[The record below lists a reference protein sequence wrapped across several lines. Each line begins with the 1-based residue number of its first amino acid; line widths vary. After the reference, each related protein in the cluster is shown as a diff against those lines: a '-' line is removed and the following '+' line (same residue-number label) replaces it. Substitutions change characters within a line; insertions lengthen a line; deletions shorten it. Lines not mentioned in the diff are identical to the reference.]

1 MQKQKLLLLF
11 TLLLFAGS
19 AFAQTCY
26 NVVGYYPSW
35 VAGGNYYINSPSKI
49 DYSKYTHICYAFVIP
64 GTDGNIGA
72 VGGAAALTDLVT
84 RGHAA
89 GVKVLLSVGG
99 WLDSSPS
106 STPFEA
112 ISTNT
117 ASINRLADAC
127 ARLVTQYNLDGID
140 LDWEYPTTKA
150 RWNALAP
157 VIANRMHGMGKLFT
171 AAVAESAFYGD
182 NYDNVGIVDLLN
194 IMCYGPYTMARDAM
208 QYWTNRG
215 VPQNKRMLGVPFY
228 DQHNTT
234 AEHVQKSNLAKT
246 TAAGIMIWDIAS
258 EYGDINSI
266 YNTLGNVCNNATPVP
281 SNLAL
286 NKTVTAS
293 STEDPQYAASYA
305 VDASYGTR
313 WSSTF
318 SDDQWIY
325 VDLGGP
331 YSINR
336 VKITWEAAYATAYQI
351 QVSDNPAANDWKQVK
366 AITGNNT
373 VVNDHTGLSA
383 TGRYVRIAASAR
395 ATAYGYS
402 IYAIEVYGTQ
412 ADNQAPTA
420 PANLRSTA
428 VAASSASLAWNAST
442 DNVAVT
448 GYDVFKDGVLAT
460 TTTGTTYTA
469 TSLAENTTYTFT
481 VKAKD
486 AAGNSSAAS
495 NSVSVVT
502 QVNLARNKPVTV
514 SSEETADYVKAY
526 AVDGNLTTRWSTL
539 FADPQWIYIDLGAR
553 YDLNRVRTVW
563 ETAFAKA
570 FEIQVSDNPAAND
583 WKQLYSTTTATG
595 GMNDITVTG
604 TGRYVRIYA
613 TQRNTV
619 YGYSLWE
626 VEIYGTPASEEQL
639 VNLALNKTAVASSL
653 EDATFPANLAIDGNV
668 ATRWASLEGIDPQF
682 ITVDLGATYD
692 IRRVKLVWE
701 NAYAKNYTL
710 EASADGNAWSEVY
723 TTTTGDGAT
732 DDIAFTPVATRYV
745 RLNGTARGTTFGY
758 SLYEFEVY
766 GTTQAARMALSVYP
780 NPARETIGVSI
791 QGAVGQVNIK
801 IVNTA
806 TGQVSHTSAVTKEGT
821 TQIGV
826 SGWQKGIYLIQLK
839 TEKETLQQRLVI
851 E

>member
-1 MQKQKLLLLF
+1 MQKLTLLLLVS
-11 TLLLFAGS
+11 LLLFVGGAS
-19 AFAQTCY
+19 AQTCY
-26 NVVGYYPSW
+26 NIVGYYPSW
-35 VAGGNYYINSPSKI
+35 VAGGNAYINSPSKI

-64 GTDGNIGA
+64 GTDGNIGG
-72 VGGAAALTDLVT
+72 VGNGAELTNLVT

-106 STPFEA
+106 NTPFEA
-112 ISTNT
+112 IATNT

-140 LDWEYPTTKA
+140 LDWEYPATKA

-157 VIANRMHGMGKLFT
+157 VVANRMHSMGKLFT
-171 AAVAESAFYGD
+171 AAVAESAYYGD

-266 YNTLGNVCNNATPVP
+266 YTTLGNVCNNATPVP
-281 SNLAL
+281 NNLAL

-305 VDASYGTR
+305 VDASYSTR

-336 VKITWEAAYATAYQI
+336 VKITWEAAYATAYAV
-351 QVSDNPAANDWKQVK
+351 QVSDNPAANDWKSIKSV
-366 AITGNNT
+366 TGNNAQ
-373 VVNDHTGLSA
+373 VNDHTGLSGN
-383 TGRYVRIAASAR
+383 GRYVRIAASGR

-402 IYAIEVYGTQ
+402 IFAVEVYGTL

-428 VAASSASLAWNAST
+428 VAAGSASLAWNSST
-442 DNVAVT
+442 DNAAVT
-448 GYDVFKDGVLAT
+448 GYDVYKDGVLAAT
-460 TTTGTTYTA
+460 TASTTYTA
-469 TSLAENTTYTFT
+469 TGLAENNTYTFT

-486 AAGNSSAAS
+486 AAGNNSAAS

-502 QVNLARNKPVTV
+502 PVNIARNKPVTV
-514 SSEETADYVKAY
+514 SSEETADYVKAN

-563 ETAFAKA
+563 ETAYATA
-570 FEIQVSDNPAAND
+570 YEVQVSDNPAAND
-583 WKQLYSTTTATG
+583 WKSLYSTTTATG
-595 GMNDITVTG
+595 GTNDTPVAG

-613 TQRNTV
+613 TKRNTV

-626 VEIYGTPASEEQL
+626 VEVYGTPASEEQL
-639 VNLALNKTAVASSL
+639 VNLALNKTAEASSV
-653 EDATFPANLAIDGNV
+653 EDATFPASLAVDGN
-668 ATRWASLEGIDPQF
+668 ATTRWASLEGIDPQSV
-682 ITVDLGATYD
+682 TVDLGAAYD

-710 EASADGNAWSEVY
+710 EVSTDGNAWSGVY
-723 TTTTGDGAT
+723 TTITGDGAA
-732 DDIAFTPVATRYV
+732 DDIALTPVAARYV
-745 RLNGTARGTTFGY
+745 RLNGTARGTMYGY

-766 GTTQAARMALSVYP
+766 GTIPSARMALSVYP
-780 NPARETIGVSI
+780 NPAREAIGITVR
-791 QGAVGQVNIK
+791 GTVGKANIK

-806 TGQVSHTSAVTKEGT
+806 TGQVSHTSAVT

-826 SGWQKGIYLIQLK
+826 GGWQKGIYLIQLQ
-839 TEKETLQQRLVI
+839 TEKETVGQRLVI